1 VLATIHRL
9 LRAEPES
16 FRPQIAN
23 LGFDRE
29 YHALD
34 LAPLIPG
41 RQFVRPNENKTSYR

>member
-16 FRPQIAN
+16 FRPRIAN

-29 YHALD
+29 YHTPD
-34 LAPLIPG
+34 LALLIRWPSMG
-41 RQFVRPNENKTSYR
+41 QA

>member
-1 VLATIHRL
+1 VLAAIHRL

-34 LAPLIPG
+34 LAPSI
-41 RQFVRPNENKTSYR
+41 RQA

>member
-16 FRPQIAN
+16 FRPRIAN
-23 LGFDRE
+23 FGFDRE
-29 YHALD
+29 YHAPD

-41 RQFVRPNENKTSYR
+41 PSIRQA